1 MVCKDPAARITLSCL
16 CVFTGGF
23 FGLFVWRRDAI
34 SAQADIE
41 WTAGECEI
49 LSGTFREE
57 VLEQDHFYVSFNTR
71 FYHSRTD
78 IESPLTALS
87 NEWGDAEHGSLYTD
101 PDWQAAERQAESYR
115 RSVIDCCADPG
126 NGALWGYE
134 DSAACSAT
142 PKCSQISLNAVEE
155 YLFLDSAHQGVH
167 TFGCSL
173 CLECCSSMVY
183 DRDPT
188 SYTGHS
194 LTGAYRRRPCYA
206 RSEEFDA
213 YVATPEEERDTL
225 LWLRL
230 HPEETYDWWRDESTR
245 GYAGPIMLC
254 ILAVLC
260 LCLTGYMCVASE
272 IGDREVS
279 P

>member
-1 MVCKDPAARITLSCL
+1 MVCKDETARIAISCL
-16 CVFTGGF
+16 CLFTGGF
-23 FGLFVWRRDAI
+23 FGLFVWRHGVI
-34 SAQADIE
+34 SAQADVE

-49 LSGTFREE
+49 MSGTFREQ
-57 VLEQDHFYVSFNTR
+57 VGGDQDYFYISFNTR
-71 FYHSRTD
+71 FYHDRTD

-87 NEWGDAEHGSLYTD
+87 NEWGDADHGSVYTD

-115 RSVIDCCADPG
+115 RSVIDCCGQTP
-126 NGALWGYE
+126 NGAVWGYE
-134 DSAACSAT
+134 DSAACAAT
-142 PKCSQISLNAVEE
+142 PKCSQTSLGMSED

-188 SYTGHS
+188 SYTGYS
-194 LTGAYRRRPCYA
+194 LTGAYKRWPCYA
-206 RSEEFDA
+206 RSEDFDA
-213 YVATPEEERDTL
+213 YVATPQEDRDTL

-230 HPEETYDWWRDESTR
+230 HPEQTYDWWNDESTR
-245 GYAGPIMLC
+245 GYAGPIALC
-254 ILAVLC
+254 ILAALC
-260 LCLTGYMCVASE
+260 LCAAGFVCVQTE
-272 IGDREVS
+272 LGDEQ